1 METVPDA
8 REGNFCSV
16 ILRAKGGHDR
26 NQRWP
31 GAELWFSS
39 PPGFPPQPLE
49 GSWDENQVRVPCIEG
64 LSLLQGASHLVRSS
78 VFFHSV
84 KKNFFPPHS
93 QYKPLAFFPLE

>member
-1 METVPDA
+1 METVLDA

-16 ILRAKGGHDR
+16 ILQAKGGHDH
-26 NQRWP
+26 NQRRP

-49 GSWDENQVRVPCIEG
+49 GSWHENQVRVPRIEG
-64 LSLLQGASHLVRSS
+64 RSLLQGASHLVRSS

-84 KKNFFPPHS
+84 KKKIFSPQILSIKHLLSPS
-93 QYKPLAFFPLE
+93 